1 MLTKDFL
8 ILDRVVRGRPGGA
21 MLAGSRGGG
30 GLLRRALS
38 TVPTR
43 STGLLS
49 GGSLR
54 HPFAVAQPWLGA
66 YYSLREGDVAAMK
79 NRDRRMDKAP
89 QKRAAFMTAEIER
102 REMAAAIERE
112 PWRNLSNF
120 DRGNIYEVEYR
131 PMDGKVGSPDVTERV
146 VGLCLGVHRRA
157 FGASFRLLCKPDDCP
172 TEYQFQI
179 FSPTL
184 LNVTLRQVSRTPV
197 GSVGGYG
204 RCVHLPR
211 ARLEQSACI
220 GGG

>member
-1 MLTKDFL
+1 M
-8 ILDRVVRGRPGGA
+8 
-21 MLAGSRGGG
+21 
-30 GLLRRALS
+30 
-38 TVPTR
+38 
-43 STGLLS
+43 
-49 GGSLR
+49 R

-184 LNVTLRQVSRTPV
+184 LNVTLRQTPKK
-197 GSVGGYG
+197 
-204 RCVHLPR
+204 RPR
-211 ARLEQSACI
+211 FSKLYYMRERIGDIRMPKLLGADEAKKPKKFGVKAEEAPKKAVVQPASAAPKKP
-220 GGG
+220 GVAAPAAKKS